1 MYDRTQRSKRVVVTG
16 MGIIT
21 SLGLTLEENW
31 RKATA
36 GISGISKI
44 RLPGAERCPIQAVGA
59 VSETDWKALTTEFQN
74 DAAIDGER
82 RIVFALRAARSALAD
97 SDMPVGKTNFR
108 AGVLFG
114 AGLGIFRP
122 EDIHRWITRDS
133 QFDSGAF
140 ARELDNVRGE
150 SMIRNRPQ
158 RAAVLIGKQFGLGGQ
173 NTTVTSACASATQA
187 LGMAFRSIQRGEA
200 EFILAGGADSMINPL
215 GLLSF
220 ILLQAAETR
229 VTEFSTACRPFDR
242 TRAGLV
248 MGEGAGAVILEEEA
262 HARRRGARIYAEVA
276 GYASSM
282 DAYQITAPHPRGLGA
297 ALSMGQALHDA
308 DLEPRA
314 IDYIN
319 AHGTGTRLND
329 ITETLAIKE
338 IFQEHACNVAI
349 SSSKSLI
356 GHLMAAAGAPEFIF
370 TAMSVHRDEIHPT
383 INLKHPDPKCDL
395 DYVPQVKRTRTVNAA
410 LSNSFGFGGQN
421 ASIVIK
427 KYFP

>member
-1 MYDRTQRSKRVVVTG
+1 MGERTQTSKRVVVTG
-16 MGIIT
+16 MGTVT

-31 RKATA
+31 QKATA
-36 GISGISKI
+36 GVSGISKI
-44 RLPGAERCPIQAVGA
+44 RIPGGERCPIQAVGA
-59 VSETDWKALTTEFQN
+59 VSETDWKTLTAEFQK

-82 RIVFALRAARSALAD
+82 RTVFAIRAAQSALAD
-97 SDMPVGKTNFR
+97 SGMPFGKTNFR

-122 EDIHRWITRDS
+122 EDIHRWVTQDGR
-133 QFDSGAF
+133 FDSGSF
-140 ARELDNVRGE
+140 AREHKDVCGE

-158 RAAVLIGKQFGLGGQ
+158 RAAALIGKQFGLCGL
-173 NTTVTSACASATQA
+173 NATITSACASATQA
-187 LGMAFRSIQRGEA
+187 LGLAFRSIQRGEA
-200 EFILAGGADSMINPL
+200 DLMLAGGADSMINPL
-215 GLLSF
+215 GLVSF
-220 ILLQAAETR
+220 ILLQAADTR

-262 HARRRGARIYAEVA
+262 HACRRGARIYAEVA

-282 DAYQITAPHPRGLGA
+282 DAHQITAPHPRGLGA
-297 ALSMGQALHDA
+297 VLSMSQALHDA
-308 DLEPRA
+308 DLEPSA

-338 IFQEHACNVAI
+338 VFQEHARQVAI
-349 SSSKSLI
+349 SSSKSMI
-356 GHLMAAAGAPEFIF
+356 GHLMAAAGAPEFVF
-370 TAMSVHRDEIHPT
+370 TALSVHRDEIHPT
-383 INLKHPDPKCDL
+383 VNLNHPDPKCDL
-395 DYVPQVKRTRTVNAA
+395 DYVPNVKRTRTVRAA
-410 LSNSFGFGGQN
+410 VSNSFGFGGQN

-427 KYFP
+427 KYLP